1 MSRTRAKGLD
11 ISNVFADTRGMTRE
25 EWLESRR
32 NGIGGSDASAIL
44 GVNPYSSPLK
54 VYMDKIGKGG
64 EEETN
69 EAMRQ
74 GTDLEQYVAD
84 RFVEFMV
91 AQGTPKKVRKCNKIL
106 RHPDYPWMLANI
118 DREVLKE
125 NAGLECK
132 TTSPYSKFKFE
143 EGEINPHYYWQCVHY
158 MAVTGADRWYV
169 SIVVLGKSHHVFCI
183 ERDEDAIATL
193 IEAERAFW
201 EEHVE
206 PKVPPLPTGSEA
218 DGEALNALYPA
229 AEVEDAAMDLGGLDD
244 LLNLRGMKVE
254 QRDALQKEIDDI
266 DQQIKAEMG
275 TFERGVSGHWT
286 VRWSNTESRRVD
298 TKALKAKYPQVAEE
312 CVKVTKGRRY
322 TISRTN
328 KEEED

>member
-1 MSRTRAKGLD
+1 MGSKRLN
-11 ISNVFADTRGMTRE
+11 ISNVYADTRSMSRE

-54 VYMDKIGKGG
+54 VYMDKIGKGV
-64 EEETN
+64 EEEEN

-84 RFVEFMV
+84 RFVDFMEK
-91 AQGTPKKVRKCNKIL
+91 QGTPKKVRKCNRIL

-132 TTSPYSKFKFE
+132 TTSPFSKFRFD
-143 EGEINPHYYWQCVHY
+143 EGEINPHYYWQCIHY
-158 MAVTGADRWYV
+158 MAVTGAERWYV
-169 SIVVLGKSHHVFCI
+169 SIVVLGQSHHVFCI

-201 EEHVE
+201 EEHVACR
-206 PKVPPLPTGSEA
+206 VPPLPTGSEA

-229 AEVEDAAMDLGGLDD
+229 AQETEATMALDGLEDM
-244 LLNLRGMKVE
+244 LNLRAMKVQE
-254 QRDALQKEIDDI
+254 RDALQAEIDGM
-266 DQQIKAEMG
+266 DQQIKAAMG
-275 TFERGVSGHWT
+275 TFEKGVSEHWT
-286 VRWSNTESRRVD
+286 VRWTNTSSRRID
-298 TKALKAKYPQVAEE
+298 TKALKAKYPKIAEE
-312 CVKVTKGRRY
+312 CMKVTAGRRF
-322 TISRTN
+322 TVARVDTGD
-328 KEEED
+328 E

>member
-1 MSRTRAKGLD
+1 MGKLNT
-11 ISNVFADTRGMTRE
+11 SNVYADTRKMSRE

-54 VYMDKIGKGG
+54 VYMDKIGKVV
-64 EEETN
+64 EEEEN

-74 GTDLEQYVAD
+74 GTDLEPYVAD
-84 RFVEFMV
+84 RFVEFMEK
-91 AQGTPKKVRKCNKIL
+91 QGTPKKVRKCNRIL
-106 RHPDYPWMLANI
+106 QHPDYPWMLANI

-132 TTSPYSKFKFE
+132 TTSPYSKFRFD

-158 MAVTGADRWYV
+158 MAVTGAERWYV
-169 SIVVLGKSHHVFCI
+169 SIVVLGKGHHVFCI

-193 IEAERAFW
+193 IESEREFW
-201 EEHVE
+201 EEHVV

-218 DGEALNALYPA
+218 DGEALNALYPV

-254 QRDALQKEIDDI
+254 QRDSLQKEIEEI

-275 TFERGVSGHWT
+275 TFERGVSGTWT

-298 TKALKAKYPQVAEE
+298 TKALKAKYPKIAEE
-312 CVKVTKGRRY
+312 CVKVTKGRRF
-322 TISRTN
+322 TVSRL
-328 KEEED
+328 EAEDG

>member
-1 MSRTRAKGLD
+1 MKGLD
-11 ISNVFADTRGMTRE
+11 ISHVFADTRNMTRE
-25 EWLESRR
+25 EWLSSRR

-54 VYMDKIGKGG
+54 VYMDKIGKGV
-64 EEETN
+64 EEEEN

-74 GTDLEQYVAD
+74 GTDLEPYVAD
-84 RFVEFMV
+84 RFVEFMEK
-91 AQGTPKKVRKCNKIL
+91 QGTPKKVRKCNRIL
-106 RHPDYPWMLANI
+106 QHPDYPWMLANI

-132 TTSPYSKFKFE
+132 TTSPYSKFRFD

-158 MAVTGADRWYV
+158 MAVTGANRWYV

-193 IEAERAFW
+193 IEAEREFW
-201 EEHVE
+201 EEHVV

-298 TKALKAKYPQVAEE
+298 TKTLKAKYPKIAEE
-312 CVKVTKGRRY
+312 CVKVTAGRRF
-322 TISRTN
+322 TVT
-328 KEEED
+328 KVDTE

>member
-1 MSRTRAKGLD
+1 LNIKNMK
-11 ISNVFADTRGMTRE
+11 VFADTRKMSHE
-25 EWLESRR
+25 EWLASRR

-54 VYMDKIGKGG
+54 VYLDKIGKS
-64 EEETN
+64 EDKETN

-84 RFVEFMV
+84 RFVE
-91 AQGTPKKVRKCNKIL
+91 ATGKKVRKCNKIL
-106 RHPDYPWMLANI
+106 QHPEYPWMLANI
-118 DREVLKE
+118 DRDIVGE

-132 TTSPYSKFKFE
+132 TTSPYSKFKFD
-143 EGEINPHYYWQCVHY
+143 EGEINPHYYWQCIHY

-183 ERDEDAIATL
+183 ERDEADIATL
-193 IEAERAFW
+193 IEAEKDFW
-201 EEHVE
+201 LNHVE

-229 AEVEDAAMDLGGLDD
+229 AEETEATMALDGLED
-244 LLNLRGMKVE
+244 LLNLRAMKVT
-254 QRDALQKEIDDI
+254 QRDALQAEIDGM
-266 DQQIKAEMG
+266 DQQIKAAMG
-275 TFERGVSGHWT
+275 TFEKGVSESWT
-286 VRWSNTESRRVD
+286 VRWTNTESRRID

-312 CVKVTKGRRY
+312 CMKVTAGRRF
-322 TISRTN
+322 TVTKVDAGDSG
-328 KEEED
+328 